1 MHQELAGFLV
11 KRRRELRMLRP
22 DVIDAS
28 GLQRWFVSCAPPTS
42 CQGQCCNGGAG
53 LLETEAQLLVAF
65 ATHEQD
71 RLDAIGVTSPG
82 VESGESGWRTT
93 LHATP
98 SLSGCSWKMPD
109 GRCSLHHL
117 ALEDGC
123 NWWAY
128 KPLACSLFPFR
139 VRSRQ
144 KLHVLT
150 VDRRCEATDG
160 PPCTRLQAEE
170 STSGSTPMMPGEFA
184 VVSDLWMLDL
194 AAMQSACKVHNEDVN
209 AATQYC
215 VAATPKHILFWIK
228 VGEDGGI
235 LEKKSRNPNDA
246 GDALLREYDLL
257 KQTDGPWFPRA
268 LSFVPKELGGPA
280 LQMEYLKGRV
290 PLDLW
295 LRTRPKLSHVVRVV
309 LDLLRACESM
319 EKAGLFHLD
328 LAMRNVLVEPTSFGI
343 SVVDFEK
350 VALDSE
356 PHLCTGGQWG
366 LAAPEQY
373 LDRLGHH
380 THRTETFFCGAVLW
394 TAISQRYDI
403 PRQAMLQLMDHHAI
417 IPDTLKPVLT
427 GLLGDP
433 RMGFSPSSRID
444 AEIAIGLLGDV
455 DMAALDVECRNRRK
469 QIFGHDNTY
478 IEKVEIQGPNGY
490 LIQAGEKA
498 IQLFLEGRLIDSILG
513 LVDLTNLPHEW
524 TVQEYRFGP
533 WICNKSGFKLVT
545 GGKRLGNPPSQTF

>member
-1 MHQELAGFLV
+1 MNPELVDLLI

-22 DVIDAS
+22 DAIDIS
-28 GLQRWFVSCAPPTS
+28 GLQYRFVTCSPPTS

-65 ATHEQD
+65 ARHEQD
-71 RLDAIGVTSPG
+71 RLNAIGVTSPG
-82 VESGESGWRTT
+82 VELGQSCWRTT
-93 LHATP
+93 LHTP
-98 SLSGCSWKMPD
+98 PFLSGCSWKMPD

-139 VRSRQ
+139 IRSRQ

-160 PPCTRLQAEE
+160 PPCTRLQIEE
-170 STSGSTPMMPGEFA
+170 SASKSASMVLGEFA

-194 AAMQSACKVHNEDVN
+194 AAMQSDCSDCKVHKEDVN
-209 AATQYC
+209 TATQYC
-215 VAATPKHILFWIK
+215 VAATQKHILFWVK
-228 VGEDGGI
+228 DGEDGGF

-246 GDALLREYDLL
+246 GGSLL
-257 KQTDGPWFPRA
+257 KEYHLLQQTDGLWFPRA
-268 LSFVPKELGGPA
+268 LSFVPKELGGPV
-280 LQMEYLKGRV
+280 LRMEYLKGRV

-309 LDLLRACESM
+309 IDLLRACEAM

-343 SVVDFEK
+343 SIVDFEN
-350 VALDSE
+350 VASNSRQQ
-356 PHLCTGGQWG
+356 LCNGGQWG

-373 LDRLGHH
+373 LDRLGYH

-394 TAISQRYDI
+394 KAISDRYGI
-403 PRQAMLQLMDHHAI
+403 PRQAMIPLMDHHDI
-417 IPDTLKPVLT
+417 IPDMLKSALT
-427 GLLGDP
+427 GLIGDP
-433 RMGFSPSSRID
+433 KMGFSPSSRID
-444 AEIAIGLLGDV
+444 AETAIALLSNV
-455 DMAALDVECRNRRK
+455 DRVALDVDAEDRHRRK
-469 QIFGHDNTY
+469 QTFRYDHHAAD
-478 IEKVEIQGPNGY
+478 IEHMEIQGPNGY
-490 LIQAGEKA
+490 LIQAEKKA
-498 IQLFLEGRLIDSILG
+498 IRLFLEGKLIDSLPG
-513 LVDLTNLPHEW
+513 LVDLTNLPHQW

-545 GGKRLGNPPSQTF
+545 GE